1 MIKRSVSTNRVFGFV
16 RGASLLIVPRN
27 ANESTGKQNTATK
40 PSAPDFESECDGNAM
55 SAVFRT
61 ATISLRF
68 PSVAVVARD
77 ATAVKS
83 ARGKTGRP
91 ATRRSVWAACK
102 RYQITNL

>member
-27 ANESTGKQNTATK
+27 ANESTGNATNT
-40 PSAPDFESECDGNAM
+40 SAPEFESEFDGNAM

-91 ATRRSVWAACK
+91 ATRRSV
-102 RYQITNL
+102 

>member
-1 MIKRSVSTNRVFGFV
+1 M
-16 RGASLLIVPRN
+16 SLFINLPSIGRAVI
-27 ANESTGKQNTATK
+27 EK
-40 PSAPDFESECDGNAM
+40 PSFSIPYSDVKNVYKFFDRFEIPDWRMTVFNIDKGIEDFESECDGNAM

-91 ATRRSVWAACK
+91 ATRRSV
-102 RYQITNL
+102 

>member
-1 MIKRSVSTNRVFGFV
+1 MESRSVSKNRIFGFV
-16 RGASLLIVPRN
+16 CGVSLVIVPRN
-27 ANESTGKQNTATK
+27 ANESTGNTTNT
-40 PSAPDFESECDGNAM
+40 SAPGNERKCDGNAM

-91 ATRRSVWAACK
+91 ATRRSV
-102 RYQITNL
+102 